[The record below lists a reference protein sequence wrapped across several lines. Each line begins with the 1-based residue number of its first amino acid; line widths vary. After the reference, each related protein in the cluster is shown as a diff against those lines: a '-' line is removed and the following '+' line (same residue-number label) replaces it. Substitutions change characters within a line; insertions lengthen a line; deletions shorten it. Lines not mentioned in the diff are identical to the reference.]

1 MKKFGFM
8 MMAAAVAAFT
18 LSSCNPKPNPDI
30 DDIVENGFYVTG
42 EAVAMPNLVAQGQ
55 FAVGHNEAN
64 NNELREG
71 MYEKYVVIEAGKE
84 FTFAKKEGELI
95 VKYTA
100 QLAKQELISDG
111 TNPMG
116 YFGNLAEGTA
126 AMKVEETG
134 LYHIVLDLNQDGK
147 LDAAGGPQVII
158 APVSWGISG
167 GMNGW
172 SMTVGTK
179 AANDYVWTWENVEI
193 PGNSEFKFKDEN
205 GWKIFLDGETQQV
218 SANTNLGQNM
228 VPGAGNIAVAEGG
241 VYNIKL
247 TWKLAKGNVED
258 GYTYELVKA
267 GDLTLDPAT
276 FVVGISGE
284 MNGWGDPE
292 GVTLAKYNAEKS
304 NVTDAATKAGSYVYN
319 MTGVSFADGQQFKFR
334 ANGAWLGLADVTA
347 ATGVELA
354 ENGGNITLTPA
365 GAYDIEIT
373 LVWDG
378 NGIASFSAAFVE
390 GEPVE
395 PVEYIEDYFYLLNEG
410 TFTDINVYGWAPNK
424 DNNNEIFGAWP
435 GTRVTGDATTLTRV
449 FFEKAIKGGEY
460 KFIINGTGGQTADPD
475 WVVSFDDPNVH
486 HTLKVTADNQLV
498 VVE

>member
-8 MMAAAVAAFT
+8 MMVAAIAAFT
-18 LSSCNPKPNPDI
+18 MTSCKPNNNQNI
-30 DDIVENGFYVTG
+30 EDIVENGFYVTG

-100 QLAKQELISDG
+100 QLAEQELISDG

-126 AMKVEETG
+126 AMTVKATG
-134 LYHIVLDLNQDGK
+134 LYHIVLDLNLDGK

-193 PGNSEFKFKDEN
+193 PGNSDFKFKDEN

-276 FVVGISGE
+276 FVVGISGLS
-284 MNGWGDPE
+284 GWGDPE
-292 GVTLAKYNAEKS
+292 GIYLAKYNAEKS
-304 NVTDAATKAGSYVYN
+304 NVTDPAKKAGTYVYN
-319 MTGVSFADGQQFKFR
+319 MTGVTFAEGAEFKFR
-334 ANGAWLGLADVTA
+334 ANGAWLGINDVT

-354 ENGGNITLTPA
+354 EQGGNITLTPA

-378 NGIASFSAAFVE
+378 NGITSFSAAFTE
-390 GEPVE
+390 GQPVE
-395 PVEYIEDYFYLLNEG
+395 TTTITVTGIVPAGWETCYL
-410 TFTDINVYGWAPNK
+410 WAWNGAG
-424 DNNNEIFGAWP
+424 NFFAAWP
-435 GTRVTGDATTLTRV
+435 GETLP
-449 FFEKAIKGGEY
+449 
-460 KFIINGTGGQTADPD
+460 INEG
-475 WVVSFDDPNVH
+475 
-486 HTLKVTADNQLV
+486 KVTYTFNDVIAPISVIFSNGSVQTSDITDIVGDTEIDIASFLQ
-498 VVE
+498 

>member
-18 LSSCNPKPNPDI
+18 FSSCNPNNNNQNI
-30 DDIVENGFYVTG
+30 EDIVENGYYVTG
-42 EAVAMPNLVAQGQ
+42 EAVGMPNLVAQGQ

-71 MYEKYVVIEAGKE
+71 MYEKYVVLEANKE
-84 FTFAKKEGELI
+84 FAFVLKEGD
-95 VKYTA
+95 KNTNYTA
-100 QLAKQELISDG
+100 ALAKQELVSDG

-116 YFGNLAEGTA
+116 YFGALSVGNA

-134 LYHIVLDLNQDGK
+134 LYHIVLDLNLDGK

-258 GYTYELVKA
+258 GYTYEIVKA

-284 MNGWGDPE
+284 MNSWGDPS
-292 GVTLAKYNAEKS
+292 GLQLAKYNAGKS
-304 NVTDAATKAGSYVYN
+304 NVTDAATKAGTYVYN
-319 MTGVSFADGQQFKFR
+319 MESVTFADGVQFKFR
-334 ANGAWLGLADVTA
+334 ANGAWIGLDGVTA
-347 ATGVELA
+347 ATGVDLY
-354 ENGGNITLTPA
+354 ENGGNISVNPA
-365 GAYDIEIT
+365 GTYDIEIT

-378 NGIASFSAAFVE
+378 NGIASFSAAFVA
-390 GEPVE
+390 
-395 PVEYIEDYFYLLNEG
+395 G
-410 TFTDINVYGWAPNK
+410 TPLETTTITVTGINVPAEWEKCYLWAWNGAG
-424 DNNNEIFGAWP
+424 NFFAAWP
-435 GTRVTGDATTLTRV
+435 GEELP
-449 FFEKAIKGGEY
+449 IS
-460 KFIINGTGGQTADPD
+460 NGTVTYTFNDVIAPISVIFNNGAGTQTPD
-475 WVVSFDDPNVH
+475 ITGIEANTEIDLSQYFN
-486 HTLKVTADNQLV
+486 
-498 VVE
+498 

>member
-8 MMAAAVAAFT
+8 MMAAAIAAFT
-18 LSSCNPKPNPDI
+18 FTSCNPTPNPDI

-228 VPGAGNIAVAEGG
+228 VPGASNIAVAEGG

-258 GYTYELVKA
+258 GYTYEIVKA
-267 GDLTLDPAT
+267 GDLMLDPAT

-284 MNGWGDPE
+284 MNSWGDPS
-292 GVTLAKYNAEKS
+292 GLQLAKYDAAAS
-304 NVTDAATKAGSYVYN
+304 NVTDATTKAGTYVYN
-319 MTGVSFADGQQFKFR
+319 MESVTFADGVKFKFR
-334 ANGAWLGLADVTA
+334 ANGAWLGLNDVT

-354 ENGGNITLTPA
+354 EADGNIVLTPA
-365 GAYDIEIT
+365 GTYNIVIT

-378 NGIASFSAAFVE
+378 NGIASFAAAFT
-390 GEPVE
+390 P
-395 PVEYIEDYFYLLNEG
+395 G
-410 TFTDINVYGWAPNK
+410 TPLETTTITVTGINVPAEWEKCYLWAWNGSGNLFAL
-424 DNNNEIFGAWP
+424 DWP
-435 GTRVTGDATTLTRV
+435 GQELTI
-449 FFEKAIKGGEY
+449 E
-460 KFIINGTGGQTADPD
+460 NGTVTYTFNDVVAPISVIFSNGAGVQTNDITGIEANAEVD
-475 WVVSFDDPNVH
+475 
-486 HTLKVTADNQLV
+486 VTANLK
-498 VVE
+498 

>member
-30 DDIVENGFYVTG
+30 EDIVENGFYVTG
-42 EAVAMPNLVAQGQ
+42 EAVGMPNLVAQGQ

-100 QLAKQELISDG
+100 QLAEQELISDG

-126 AMKVEETG
+126 AMTVKATG
-134 LYHIVLDLNQDGK
+134 LYHIVLDLNLDGK

-167 GMNGW
+167 DPNGW
-172 SMTVGTK
+172 GMTLGEK
-179 AANDYVWTWENVEI
+179 AANDYVWTWSNVEI
-193 PGNSEFKFKDEN
+193 AAGKSFKFKDQN

-228 VPGAGNIAVAEGG
+228 VPGAANIEVAEGG

-267 GDLTLDPAT
+267 GDLALDPAT
-276 FVVGISGE
+276 FVVGISGS
-284 MNGWGDPE
+284 MNGWGDPSA
-292 GVTLAKYNAEKS
+292 TSLAKFNAEKS
-304 NVTDAATKAGSYVYN
+304 NFDAVTKVGTFVYN
-319 MTGVSFADGQQFKFR
+319 ITGLTFPADATFKFR
-334 ANGAWLGLADVTA
+334 YNGSWIGFGGVEVSGVNATEA
-347 ATGVELA
+347 ATDGNYTGVE
-354 ENGGNITLTPA
+354 GT
-365 GAYDIEIT
+365 YDIEIS
-373 LVWDG
+373 VAWDG
-378 NGIASFSAAFVE
+378 EKATSMSAAFTE
-390 GEPVE
+390 GQPVE
-395 PVEYIEDYFYLLNEG
+395 TTTITVTGNNLPAGWEHCYLWAWNAVGNFFAEWPGLELPIVNGEVEYTFNDVIAPISVIFSNGDGVQTNDITGIE
-410 TFTDINVYGWAPNK
+410 
-424 DNNNEIFGAWP
+424 NNIMI
-435 GTRVTGDATTLTRV
+435 D
-449 FFEKAIKGGEY
+449 
-460 KFIINGTGGQTADPD
+460 
-475 WVVSFDDPNVH
+475 
-486 HTLKVTADNQLV
+486 VTANLK
-498 VVE
+498 

>member
-1 MKKFGFM
+1 MKKFSFLM
-8 MMAAAVAAFT
+8 MMAAVAAFT
-18 LSSCNPKPNPDI
+18 FTSCKNDPKPQDL

-42 EAVAMPNLVAQGQ
+42 EAVSMPNLVAQGQ

-64 NNELREG
+64 SNELREG
-71 MYEKYVVIEAGKE
+71 MYEKYVVIEANKE
-84 FTFAKKEGELI
+84 FTFVLKEGD
-95 VKYTA
+95 KNTNYTA
-100 QLAKQELISDG
+100 TLAKQELVSDG

-116 YFGNLAEGTA
+116 YFGALSVGNA

-172 SMTVGTK
+172 SMTVGQK
-179 AANDYVWTWENVEI
+179 AANAYEWTWENVEI
-193 PGNSEFKFKDEN
+193 PGNTEFKFKDEN

-258 GYTYELVKA
+258 GYTYEIVKA

-284 MNGWGDPE
+284 MNSWGDPS
-292 GVTLAKYNAEKS
+292 GLQLAKYNAGKS
-304 NVTDAATKAGSYVYN
+304 NVTDAATKAGTYVYN
-319 MTGVSFADGQQFKFR
+319 MEGVTFADGVQFKFR
-334 ANGAWLGLADVTA
+334 ANGAWIGLDGVTA
-347 ATGVELA
+347 ATGVDLY
-354 ENGGNITLTPA
+354 ENGGNISLNPA
-365 GAYDIEIT
+365 GTYNIEIT

-378 NGIASFSAAFVE
+378 NGIASFSAAFTP
-390 GEPVE
+390 GTPVE
-395 PVEYIEDYFYLLNEG
+395 TTTITVTGIVPAGWEHCYL
-410 TFTDINVYGWAPNK
+410 WAWNGAG
-424 DNNNEIFGAWP
+424 NLFAAWP
-435 GTRVTGDATTLTRV
+435 GEELPINNGKVSYTFNDVIAPISVIFSNGSVQTSDITGLMGDTEIDIA
-449 FFEKAIKGGEY
+449 
-460 KFIINGTGGQTADPD
+460 
-475 WVVSFDDPNVH
+475 SF
-486 HTLKVTADNQLV
+486 LQ
-498 VVE
+498 

>member
-8 MMAAAVAAFT
+8 MMVAAIAAFT
-18 LSSCNPKPNPDI
+18 MTSCKPNNNPNI
-30 DDIVENGFYVTG
+30 EDIVENGFYVTG

-134 LYHIVLDLNQDGK
+134 LYHIVLDLNLDGK

-193 PGNSEFKFKDEN
+193 PGNSDFKFKDEN

-267 GDLTLDPAT
+267 GDLALDPAT

-284 MNGWGDPE
+284 MNGWNAPE
-292 GVTLAKYNAEKS
+292 GLLLAKYDAAAS
-304 NVTDAATKAGSYVYN
+304 NVTDAATKAGTYVYN
-319 MTGVSFADGQQFKFR
+319 MESVTFADGVKFKFR

-347 ATGVELA
+347 VTGVELGEA
-354 ENGGNITLTPA
+354 DGNITLNPA
-365 GAYDIEIT
+365 GTYNIVIT

-378 NGIASFSAAFVE
+378 NGITSFSAAFTP
-390 GEPVE
+390 GTPVE
-395 PVEYIEDYFYLLNEG
+395 TTTITVTGNNLPAGWEHCYLWAWNGAGNLFALDWPGQELQIVNGEVEYTFNDVIAPISVIFSNGEGAQTVDITGIEN
-410 TFTDINVYGWAPNK
+410 NVIV
-424 DNNNEIFGAWP
+424 D
-435 GTRVTGDATTLTRV
+435 
-449 FFEKAIKGGEY
+449 
-460 KFIINGTGGQTADPD
+460 
-475 WVVSFDDPNVH
+475 
-486 HTLKVTADNQLV
+486 VTANLK
-498 VVE
+498 

>member
-8 MMAAAVAAFT
+8 MMVAAIAAFT
-18 LSSCNPKPNPDI
+18 MTSCKPNNNQNI
-30 DDIVENGFYVTG
+30 EDIVENGFYVTG
-42 EAVAMPNLVAQGQ
+42 EAVSMPNLVAQGQ

-71 MYEKYVVIEAGKE
+71 MYEKYVVLEANKE
-84 FTFAKKEGELI
+84 FAFVLKEGD
-95 VKYTA
+95 KNTNYTA
-100 QLAKQELISDG
+100 ALAKQELVSDG

-116 YFGNLAEGTA
+116 YFGALSVGNA

-172 SMTVGTK
+172 SMTVGQK
-179 AANDYVWTWENVEI
+179 AANAYEWTWENVEI

-258 GYTYELVKA
+258 GYTYEIVKA

-284 MNGWGDPE
+284 MNSWGDPS
-292 GVTLAKYNAEKS
+292 GLLLAKYDAAAS
-304 NVTDAATKAGSYVYN
+304 NVTDAATKAGTYVYN
-319 MTGVSFADGQQFKFR
+319 MESVTFADGVKFKFR

-347 ATGVELA
+347 TGVELA
-354 ENGGNITLTPA
+354 EADGNITLTPA
-365 GAYDIEIT
+365 GTYNIVIT

-378 NGIASFSAAFVE
+378 NGITSFSAAFTP
-390 GEPVE
+390 GTPVE
-395 PVEYIEDYFYLLNEG
+395 TTTITVTGIVPAGWETCYLWAWNGAGNFFAAWPGEELPINEG
-410 TFTDINVYGWAPNK
+410 KVTYTFNDVIAPISVIFSNGSVQTSDITDINGNV
-424 DNNNEIFGAWP
+424 EI
-435 GTRVTGDATTLTRV
+435 T
-449 FFEKAIKGGEY
+449 I
-460 KFIINGTGGQTADPD
+460 ADY
-475 WVVSFDDPNVH
+475 
-486 HTLKVTADNQLV
+486 LQ
-498 VVE
+498 

>member
-1 MKKFGFM
+1 MKKFSFLM
-8 MMAAAVAAFT
+8 MMAAVAAFT
-18 LSSCNPKPNPDI
+18 FTSCKTDPKPDI

-42 EAVAMPNLVAQGQ
+42 EAVSMPNLVAQGQ

-64 NNELREG
+64 SNELREG
-71 MYEKYVVIEAGKE
+71 MYEKYVVIEANKE
-84 FTFAKKEGELI
+84 FTFVLKEGD
-95 VKYTA
+95 KNTNYTA
-100 QLAKQELISDG
+100 TLAKQELVSDG

-116 YFGNLAEGTA
+116 YFGALSVGNA

-172 SMTVGTK
+172 SMTVGQK
-179 AANDYVWTWENVEI
+179 AANAYEWTWENVEI

-258 GYTYELVKA
+258 GYTYEIVKA

-284 MNGWGDPE
+284 MNSWGDPS
-292 GVTLAKYNAEKS
+292 GLQLAKYNAGKS
-304 NVTDAATKAGSYVYN
+304 NVTDAATKAGTYVYN
-319 MTGVSFADGQQFKFR
+319 MEGVTFADGVQFKFR
-334 ANGAWLGLADVTA
+334 ANGAWIGLDGVTA
-347 ATGVELA
+347 ATGVDLA
-354 ENGGNITLTPA
+354 EADGNIVLTPA
-365 GAYDIEIT
+365 GTYNIEIT

-378 NGIASFSAAFVE
+378 NGIASFSAAFTP
-390 GEPVE
+390 GTPVE
-395 PVEYIEDYFYLLNEG
+395 TTTITVTGIVPAGWEHCYL
-410 TFTDINVYGWAPNK
+410 WAWN
-424 DNNNEIFGAWP
+424 GAGNLFALDWP
-435 GTRVTGDATTLTRV
+435 GQELPINNGKVSYTFNDVIAPISVIFSNGSVQTSDITGLMGDTEIDIA
-449 FFEKAIKGGEY
+449 
-460 KFIINGTGGQTADPD
+460 
-475 WVVSFDDPNVH
+475 SF
-486 HTLKVTADNQLV
+486 LQ
-498 VVE
+498 

>member
-18 LSSCNPKPNPDI
+18 FSSCNPSNNNQNI
-30 DDIVENGFYVTG
+30 EDIVENGYYVTG
-42 EAVAMPNLVAQGQ
+42 EAVGMPNLVAQGQ

-71 MYEKYVVIEAGKE
+71 MYEKYVVLEANKE
-84 FTFAKKEGELI
+84 FAFVLKEGD
-95 VKYTA
+95 KNTNYTA
-100 QLAKQELISDG
+100 ALAKQELVSDG

-116 YFGNLAEGTA
+116 YFGALSVGNA

-134 LYHIVLDLNQDGK
+134 LYHIVLDLNLDGK

-172 SMTVGTK
+172 SMTVGQK

-228 VPGAGNIAVAEGG
+228 VPGASNIAVAEGG

-258 GYTYELVKA
+258 GYTYEIVKA
-267 GDLTLDPAT
+267 GDLMLDPAT

-284 MNGWGDPE
+284 MNSWGDPS
-292 GVTLAKYNAEKS
+292 GLQLAKYDAAAS
-304 NVTDAATKAGSYVYN
+304 NVTDATTKAGTYVYN
-319 MTGVSFADGQQFKFR
+319 MESVTFADGVKFKFR
-334 ANGAWLGLADVTA
+334 ANGAWLGLNDVT

-354 ENGGNITLTPA
+354 EADGNIVLTPA
-365 GAYDIEIT
+365 GTYDIVIT

-378 NGIASFSAAFVE
+378 NGIASFSAAFVA
-390 GEPVE
+390 GTPVE
-395 PVEYIEDYFYLLNEG
+395 TTTITVTGIVPEGWETCYL
-410 TFTDINVYGWAPNK
+410 WAWNGAG
-424 DNNNEIFGAWP
+424 NFFAAWP
-435 GTRVTGDATTLTRV
+435 GETLPINEGKVSYTFNDVIAPISVIFSNGSVQTRDITGI
-449 FFEKAIKGGEY
+449 E
-460 KFIINGTGGQTADPD
+460 ADTEIMIA
-475 WVVSFDDPNVH
+475 NY
-486 HTLKVTADNQLV
+486 LN
-498 VVE
+498 